1 MMKSSN
7 LFCLFSATTF
17 LVFTEVSYV
26 SAARPVS
33 SDFPLGF
40 KREDRSSPLSYKAT
54 STGIDVLVSGLP
66 ANIRLYTRRITIGYE
81 ITLESPSTPFALK
94 KDYELLVNSEVISS
108 AALNVNGNMAKL
120 VLISASPQ
128 PPSIRST
135 GSELVISFSQTN
147 PSLSKSLQ
155 STTFLNTPRPQ
166 SITQPSSRPLTPAVG
181 SIVSGVLPIPN
192 PGIINLSGP
201 RITLNANGLNA
212 EIVLQYIAARG
223 GYDIVFVK
231 SNPTSSGSQS
241 LQSTIQPVPP
251 ALPSSSGVS
260 TVTSPQGTMASS
272 AQVPL
277 TQSTPSSGVGGGSGI
292 DNPRLISLTLTSKQ
306 YSKAFNA
313 VLLAAG
319 LQATVREGVIYVGPD
334 LVLKNVGERISKTFR
349 LNQVNVD
356 SAAQFLGNLGASMT
370 STVTLTTSTSSG
382 VSPSASPAGSS
393 SSTSTVSQT
402 TSQLLTYG
410 ANVGPL
416 LGLSGTTDPR
426 LKQLTVI
433 GEPALV
439 QLAGDYLRRLDLR
452 TRQVALTIKVYD
464 VDLTNNLEL
473 SNKLSFADGKAILTS
488 DPENSAVGVVID
500 GSQRRR
506 EAPGTPFTTGETVK
520 IFGSTDEEFQPS
532 GIFREGSNRGVIYDV
547 FKALE
552 SSQSSKLL
560 ASPTV
565 ILQENYPP
573 FGVPGQPSSQPLPN
587 EATISVGDKIIEA
600 LQPVEGATGCSQAF
614 GTSGLNLKAILTQID
629 DNGYVSF
636 QINQD
641 LSYVIRKERI
651 PGCGSQTIDL
661 TSERLFNSGVNRI
674 KDGQTLILTGVL
686 NERDTITALKVPLLG
701 DIPIVGSLFRST
713 SSTRK
718 KSELVITITPRIL
731 KDDNSDLYDYYT
743 PYSRDA
749 RKVIGDK

>member
-1 MMKSSN
+1 MMKPPN
-7 LFCLFSATTF
+7 LFSIFTTSFLLIFSEVLHASSQSAT
-17 LVFTEVSYV
+17 
-26 SAARPVS
+26 P
-33 SDFPLGF
+33 DFPPGF
-40 KREDRSSPLSYKAT
+40 TREERNLRLSYKKT
-54 STGIDVLVSGLP
+54 LTGIDVLVSGLP
-66 ANIRLYTRRITIGYE
+66 ANIRHYSRRVTGGYE
-81 ITLESPSTPFALK
+81 IILASPSTPFAFN
-94 KDYELLVNSEVISS
+94 KDYKLLVNNELIRS
-108 AALNVNGNMAKL
+108 AALNVNGNTGKL
-120 VLISASPQ
+120 VLISDSSQ
-128 PPSIRST
+128 SPSIRSF
-135 GSELVISFSQTN
+135 GSQLVISFPQIN
-147 PSLSKSLQ
+147 HSLSKNPQSTNYFSTSQSQ
-155 STTFLNTPRPQ
+155 STTQL
-166 SITQPSSRPLTPAVG
+166 SSRPSTPGVG
-181 SIVSGVLPIPN
+181 SIISGVLPIPN
-192 PGIINLSGP
+192 PGIINLPGP
-201 RITLNANGLNA
+201 RITLSANGLNA
-212 EIVLQYIAARG
+212 ELVLNYIAARG

-231 SNPTSSGSQS
+231 SNPTFSGSQS
-241 LQSTIQPVPP
+241 LQSTTQPVPTT
-251 ALPSSSGVS
+251 LPPSTGVSSG
-260 TVTSPQGTMASS
+260 TSPQSTMASNS
-272 AQVPL
+272 QVPL
-277 TQSTPSSGVGGGSGI
+277 TQSTPPSGVGGESNI
-292 DNPRLISLTLTSKQ
+292 DGPRLINLTLNSKQ

-334 LVLKNVGERISKTFR
+334 LVRKSVGERISKTFR

-370 STVTLTTSTSSG
+370 STVTVTTSTSSG
-382 VSPSASPAGSS
+382 VSPSVSPTGSS

-452 TRQVALTIKVYD
+452 SRQVALTIKVYD
-464 VDLTNNLEL
+464 VDLTNNLDL
-473 SNKLSFADGKAILTS
+473 TNKLSFADGKAILTS
-488 DPENSAVGVVID
+488 DPEQRNVGAVINP
-500 GSQRRR
+500 GS
-506 EAPGTPFTTGETVK
+506 PFTTAEPKK
-520 IFGSTDEEFQPS
+520 ILGTSGDEVFAPS
-532 GIFREGSNRGVIYDV
+532 GIFAEGEKGIIYDV

-552 SSQSSKLL
+552 TSQYSKLL

-573 FGVPGQPSSQPLPN
+573 FGVPGQTSDRPLPN
-587 EATISVGDKIIEA
+587 EAIISVGDKIIEG
-600 LQPVEGATGCSQAF
+600 LEPIEGSTGCSQAF
-614 GTSGLNLKAILTQID
+614 GKSGLDLKAILTQID

-651 PGCGSQTIDL
+651 PGCGDQTIDL
-661 TSERLFNSGVNRI
+661 TSERVFNSGVNRI

-686 NERDTITALKVPLLG
+686 NERDTITALKVPVLG
-701 DIPIVGSLFRST
+701 DLPIIGTLFRST

-731 KDDNSDLYDYYT
+731 KDDNSELYGYYT

-749 RKVIGDK
+749 RKAIGDK